1 VTSGWV
7 VPLVLSVGVYALK
20 AAGPLLLGDR
30 RLPPL
35 VERIAAFAP
44 AGLLAALV
52 MVSAFKVDG
61 ARALTIDAR
70 AVGLLAAAV
79 ALSRKAGFIVVVF
92 VAAAATAAARRFGM
106 A

>member
-1 VTSGWV
+1 VKAGWV
-7 VPLVLSVGVYALK
+7 VPLVLSVGVFALK
-20 AAGPLLLGDR
+20 GAGPLLLGKR
-30 RLPPL
+30 RLPVL
-35 VERIAAFAP
+35 VERVAAFAP

-61 ARALTIDAR
+61 ARALAVDAR
-70 AVGLLAAAV
+70 AVGLLAAMI

-92 VAAAATAAARRFGM
+92 VAAAATTAARWFGM